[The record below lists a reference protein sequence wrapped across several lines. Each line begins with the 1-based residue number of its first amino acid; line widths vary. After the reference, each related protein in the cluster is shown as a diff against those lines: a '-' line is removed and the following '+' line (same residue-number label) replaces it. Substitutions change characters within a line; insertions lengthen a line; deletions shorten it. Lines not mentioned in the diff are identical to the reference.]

1 MTESING
8 NVIRLNF
15 NADETTG
22 SVNYTLPDGYS
33 YKKIL
38 LLVTTNIAL
47 IHTNFSALEKLEFE
61 FPVVNG
67 MSPCTF
73 KIFIADKTKT
83 ATLII
88 LITKFGQKP
97 DIHYFDKAF
106 EPILVT
112 GKDGEEYHMIPS
124 DQFK

>member
-1 MTESING
+1 MTEYVNG

-15 NADETTG
+15 NANES

-38 LLVTTNIAL
+38 LLVITNISTIHNNVTAL
-47 IHTNFSALEKLEFE
+47 ARAEFE

-73 KIFIADKTKT
+73 NISIADKTKP

>member
-1 MTESING
+1 MKETING
-8 NVIRLNF
+8 NVVRLDF
-15 NADETTG
+15 NANEITG

-38 LLVTTNIAL
+38 LLVTNNIAA
-47 IHTNFSALEKLEFE
+47 IHYNFSALGRIEFE

-73 KIFIADKTKT
+73 KISITDKTKT

>member
-1 MTESING
+1 MRETIIG
-8 NVIRLNF
+8 NVVRLDF
-15 NADETTG
+15 NANETTS

-38 LLVTTNIAL
+38 VNSYANIGKILTNVQA
-47 IHTNFSALEKLEFE
+47 HPNSEFD

-67 MSPCTF
+67 MSPCTLN
-73 KIFIADKTKT
+73 ITIVDNTKN
-83 ATLII
+83 AFLILLII
-88 LITKFGQKP
+88 EFGQKP

>member
-1 MTESING
+1 MIETING

-15 NADETTG
+15 DANETSS
-22 SVNYTLPDGYS
+22 SVNYTLPEGYS
-33 YKKIL
+33 YKKIRINISNNISTIL
-38 LLVTTNIAL
+38 DSVTAPSSTTL
-47 IHTNFSALEKLEFE
+47 T

-73 KIFIADKTKT
+73 NINIADKTKY
-83 ATLII
+83 ATLSISII
-88 LITKFGQKP
+88 KFGQKP
-97 DIHYFDKAF
+97 DIHYFDTAF

-112 GKDGEEYHMIPS
+112 GKDGEEYNMIPS